1 MSDVIEFLFS
11 EPKLLVILVL
21 SLGLATAVGVW
32 LGVVAGLAN
41 FAASVVGLCVF
52 AMARSASRSR

>member
-21 SLGLATAVGVW
+21 SLGLAIAVGAW
-32 LGVVAGLAN
+32 LGVVAGLAT
-41 FAASVVGLCVF
+41 FAASVVALCVF
-52 AMARSASRSR
+52 AMVRSASRPR

>member
-11 EPKLLVILVL
+11 EPRLLLIFVL
-21 SLGLATAVGVW
+21 SLALAGLVGAW
-32 LGVVAGLAN
+32 LGVVAGLAT

-52 AMARSASRSR
+52 AMVRSVSRSR